1 MSSLTTNS
9 TTSSPTSSRPS
20 SRCSSEHIFDDEGT
34 QIHPRSLRER
44 RGWTL
49 SVHIE
54 PPKYKGPPAGKPEP
68 LVVNPNHSYSY
79 SSGQVHASG
88 GLTLQNLPRR
98 RRPSAAPQP
107 GSGR

>member
-1 MSSLTTNS
+1 MSALTIP
-9 TTSSPTSSRPS
+9 TTSSSPTSSRPS
-20 SRCSSEHIFDDEGT
+20 SPCSSEHIIDDEGT

-49 SVHIE
+49 FVRIE
-54 PPKYKGPPAGKPEP
+54 PPKYSGIHKGE
-68 LVVNPNHSYSY
+68 LVSVTVNPARSYASA
-79 SSGQVHASG
+79 QAHPSG